1 MNDLKYSKKFI
12 DWLEE
17 KKWKLFS
24 YQKEFFEYVKK
35 SKYRQY
41 IISSDTGTGKTITSF
56 LPFLNYFCK
65 GIKKNILYISPLKS
79 INSNLEDNLKK
90 IVLELNIDCKVEK
103 RTSDVP
109 SNKKKKQL
117 FSIPDLLLTTPE
129 SFALM
134 IANPDAL
141 NFLENLDYII
151 IDEITELINEK
162 RGDQLSLSLSKLNSI
177 NKKLFLIGLT
187 ATISNFKNLNDWL
200 SLNGATKLISNK
212 NKKKIKIDVLY
223 SKKTPLVGHSP
234 NFAIDIIKKKIIKKK
249 TIIFVNTRSQ
259 SELLHNQL
267 LTSLNPNTKVNIHH
281 GSLST
286 KHRNEV
292 EDNFS
297 KGKLDVIVST
307 SSLELG
313 IDWDHVDQVI
323 LIGTPK
329 NVNRLIQRT
338 GRSNHNH
345 YATAKSFLIPTNQF
359 EYLECISAKKLAEK
373 MKFDSVPKRK
383 GAKDVLCQHLLLLA
397 CGKGFCPKNTYTEVI
412 KAFPYRSLSFNEY
425 MEILEFVKNGG
436 YVLNNYKRW
445 NKIYLTPNGL
455 YKINSFANRIKT
467 LVNIGTIIDNSNIK
481 ILLNTGKTLG
491 HVDDSFLTT
500 IKKGDYFIFSG
511 LNLVCLQISS
521 EVVIV
526 KKIKKKIY
534 KTPIYWGG
542 NLSLSKNLSDEI
554 LKSLHNTSNFPPEI
568 KQFIN
573 YQISLSSLPKQNE
586 ILIEKFAYGKGTY
599 LCFYTF
605 LGKQTNH
612 SFCLLFIEFL
622 KKRKISTYDYTIEEY
637 SFAIFFKE
645 EQSLNLNTIKSF
657 FKSDKLLINI
667 LDTFIAKK
675 TFREI
680 SLISGLIE
688 KKSKNKKNLINS
700 DIIFDTLK
708 KYDPNH
714 ILLKITQEEVERFF
728 SDKVKIDLLF
738 NKKLIFKNLEK
749 PSPFSMSLIY
759 KKEKIKSHSSNTDEI
774 LNYINTNGI
783 N

>member
-1 MNDLKYSKKFI
+1 M
-12 DWLEE
+12 
-17 KKWKLFS
+17 
-24 YQKEFFEYVKK
+24 
-35 SKYRQY
+35 
-41 IISSDTGTGKTITSF
+41 F
-56 LPFLNYFCK
+56 LL
-65 GIKKNILYISPLKS
+65 I
-79 INSNLEDNLKK
+79 
-90 IVLELNIDCKVEK
+90 
-103 RTSDVP
+103 
-109 SNKKKKQL
+109 KKKKQL
-117 FSIPDLLLTTPE
+117 FSIPNLLLTTPE

-141 NFLENLDYII
+141 NFLENIDYVIV
-151 IDEITELINEK
+151 DEITELINEK

-187 ATISNFKNLNDWL
+187 ATISNFKNLKDWL
-200 SLNGATKLISNK
+200 SLNGETKLITN
-212 NKKKIKIDVLY
+212 NNNKKIKIDVLY
-223 SKKTPLVGHSP
+223 SKKIPLVGHSP
-234 NFAIDIIKKKIIKKK
+234 NFAIDVIKQKIFKKK

-259 SELLHNQL
+259 SELLHNEL
-267 LTSLNPNTKVNIHH
+267 LATLNTDTKVNIHH

-297 KGKLDVIVST
+297 NGKLDVIVST

-345 YATAKSFLIPTNQF
+345 YGIARSFLIPTNQF

-373 MKFDSVPKRK
+373 MKFDTLPKRK

-397 CGKGFCPKNTYTEVI
+397 CGRGFCPKNTYSEVI
-412 KAFPYRSLSFNEY
+412 KAFPYRSLSFNEF

-455 YKINSFANRIKT
+455 YKINSLTNRIKT

-481 ILLNTGKTLG
+481 ITLNTGKTLG

-500 IKKGDYFIFSG
+500 LKKGDYFIFSG
-511 LNLVCLQISS
+511 LTLVCLQISS
-521 EVVIV
+521 EVIIV
-526 KKIKKKIY
+526 KKINKKIY
-534 KTPIYWGG
+534 KTPVYWGG

-554 LKSLHNTSNFPPEI
+554 LKNLHNTSNFPTEI

-586 ILIEKFAYGKGTY
+586 ILIEKFSYGKGTY

-612 SFCLLFIEFL
+612 SFCLFFIEFL
-622 KKRKISTYDYTIEEY
+622 KEKKISTYDYTIEEY

-645 EQSLNLNTIKSF
+645 KRSLNLNTIKSF

-688 KKSKNKKNLINS
+688 KKSKNKKNYINS

-714 ILLKITQEEVERFF
+714 ILLKITQEEVQRFF
-728 SDKVKIDLLF
+728 SDKAKMDLLL
-738 NKKLIFKNLEK
+738 NKKLIFKKLEK

-759 KKEKIKSHSSNTDEI
+759 KKEKIKSHTANTDEI
-774 LNYINTNGI
+774 LDYINTNGI